1 MGYNNSTMKNRCLVI
16 VPAYNEEALIES
28 TVNDLRKYQNDYDI
42 LVINDCSTDSTK
54 QILMRLKVDFIDLPV
69 NLGLNGGVQCGFQ
82 YAYQH
87 GYQYVVQFD
96 GDGQHDASYLHTMIE
111 TMDQGID
118 ITIGSRYINEKKPWN
133 ARMIGSRILSGLIS
147 LTTSTKIHDPT
158 SGLRMF
164 DRKMMKDYAYQMNRR
179 PEPDTL
185 VYQIRHG
192 ARIKEVPVTMRE
204 RTGGI
209 SLYSGIS
216 SAAKYMINMILSILF
231 LSY

>member
-1 MGYNNSTMKNRCLVI
+1 MGYNVSIMSNRCLVI

-28 TVNDLRKYQNDYDI
+28 TINDLRKYQKDYDI

-54 QILMRLKVDFIDLPV
+54 EILKRLKVDFIDLPI

-82 YAYQH
+82 YAYQQ

-96 GDGQHDASYLHTMIE
+96 GDGQHDAAFLKSMIE
-111 TMDQGID
+111 SMDQGVD
-118 ITIGSRYINEKKPWN
+118 ITIGSRYINSKKPWN
-133 ARMIGSRILSGLIS
+133 PRMVGSRILSGLIR
-147 LTTSTKIHDPT
+147 LTTFNTIHDPT

-164 DRKMMKDYAYQMNRR
+164 NRKMMQDYAYHMNRR

-192 ARIKEVPVTMRE
+192 AKVHEIPVSMRE
-204 RTGGI
+204 RIGGT

>member
-1 MGYNNSTMKNRCLVI
+1 MGYNGSTMKNRCLVI
-16 VPAYNEEALIES
+16 VPAYNEESLIES
-28 TVNDLRKYQNDYDI
+28 TINDLRNYQNDYDI

-54 QILMRLKVDFIDLPV
+54 QILKRMKVDFIDLPV

-82 YAYQH
+82 YAYQQ

-96 GDGQHDASYLHTMIE
+96 GDGQHDASYLHMMIE
-111 TMDQGID
+111 TMDQGVD
-118 ITIGSRYINEKKPWN
+118 ITIGSRYIHDKKPWN
-133 ARMIGSRILSGLIS
+133 ARMVGSRILSGLIR
-147 LTTSTKIHDPT
+147 LTTFNKIHDPT

-164 DRKMMKDYAYQMNRR
+164 NRKMMQDYAFHMNRR

-192 ARIKEVPVTMRE
+192 AKVCEVPVTMRE
-204 RTGGI
+204 RNGGT
-209 SLYSGIS
+209 SLYSGVT
-216 SAAKYMINMILSILF
+216 SAAKYMISMILSILF